1 MELSEQ
7 INSLNKDLNDTKI
20 RLYSICSNEKFESH
34 KFNNLINNDSF
45 KIFSKNFK
53 DNIHII
59 DNKKDGEHSLF
70 ELLIKVDDFQ
80 KIISNEIEVIY

>member
-1 MELSEQ
+1 M
-7 INSLNKDLNDTKI
+7 
-20 RLYSICSNEKFESH
+20 
-34 KFNNLINNDSF
+34 INNDSF

-80 KIISNEIEVIY
+80 KIISNEIEVTP